1 MLVRRS
7 LLPHSSLKTC
17 YSYYMNHSYYKNNTH
32 TFPEQT
38 HFIGV
43 LVPQELTETLL
54 NCRNWMNA
62 EYGCRSG
69 YGTPIHITLVPPFH
83 LNDNCTTTDVTKSV
97 QLAIE
102 DLLRIRTQLPF
113 TAHVNGFGAFGDRTI
128 FAKVLFDEHWQPVR
142 DAVLKSLLTACPGTT
157 KKDARPFT
165 PHLTVA
171 NRDIPEGALVAALE
185 HFSELNLVSEFPVN
199 TIAVF
204 TRNRGIWYAEES
216 NILRIK

>member
-1 MLVRRS
+1 
-7 LLPHSSLKTC
+7 
-17 YSYYMNHSYYKNNTH
+17 MNNFSHKNNTR

-43 LVPQELTETLL
+43 LVPQELTDTLL
-54 NCRNWMNA
+54 NCRSWMNA

-83 LNDNCTTTDVTKSV
+83 LDEQYTTKEVLHSLQTAVEK
-97 QLAIE
+97 
-102 DLLRIRTQLPF
+102 LLISSQKQNPDTTSHPIFPF
-113 TAHVNGFGAFGDRTI
+113 TARVNGFDAFGDRTI
-128 FAKVLFDEHWQPVR
+128 FAKVLPDEHWQPLR
-142 DAVLKSLLTACPGTT
+142 DEVLTSLLSACPGTT

-171 NRDIPEGALVAALE
+171 NRDIPEGASVAALE
-185 HFSELNLVSEFPVN
+185 HFSELNLVSEFPVD

-204 TRNRGIWYAEES
+204 TRNRGTWYAEES